1 MSNDHFD
8 HVISEKF
15 IELCEN
21 VATIKNDMTEMKE
34 LKEKVEKHDRIY
46 EYGKWS
52 AVPIV
57 AGIHIGVR
65 HLLQKLGW

>member
-1 MSNDHFD
+1 MNAFND

-15 IELCEN
+15 ITLCEN
-21 VATIKNDMTEMKE
+21 VATIKEDMIEMKQ
-34 LKEKVEKHDRIY
+34 LKATVEKHDRIY
-46 EYGKWS
+46 QYGKWS

-57 AGIHIGVR
+57 AGIHLGVR